1 MQVARLAKPKPRTV
15 GNKLVEMLQA
25 LRLELKYSKDEIL
38 KLYLTHAPYGGEHSG
53 YRAAS
58 LRYFGLEPARLSWAQ
73 AATLAVLPNNP
84 AYVNPMRNRE
94 QLRKSETAF

>member
-1 MQVARLAKPKPRTV
+1 M
-15 GNKLVEMLQA
+15 
-25 LRLELKYSKDEIL
+25 
-38 KLYLTHAPYGGEHSG
+38 GGEHSG

-94 QLRKSETAF
+94 QLRKKRDSLLNSLLEAEVIDAETYFFWLWPKNCHRASWPFSWLRPPI